1 MIQQV
6 TKTKNFGVKRPNYNY
21 TATFYEHIFH
31 SSSRLENLNMNSTA
45 GMSQSL
51 SHLST
56 WVFMST
62 SSKSSDDEESE
73 ERNNKMKGKPILLM
87 PMVKVVTF
95 LYYPLFIMRR
105 ISVVKNFFY

>member
-6 TKTKNFGVKRPNYNY
+6 TKIKNFGVKRPNYNY

-31 SSSRLENLNMNSTA
+31 SALGLENLNMNSTA

-56 WVFMST
+56 SALCLQVQSLRTMR
-62 SSKSSDDEESE
+62 K
-73 ERNNKMKGKPILLM
+73 
-87 PMVKVVTF
+87 VKK
-95 LYYPLFIMRR
+95 R
-105 ISVVKNFFY
+105 IRK